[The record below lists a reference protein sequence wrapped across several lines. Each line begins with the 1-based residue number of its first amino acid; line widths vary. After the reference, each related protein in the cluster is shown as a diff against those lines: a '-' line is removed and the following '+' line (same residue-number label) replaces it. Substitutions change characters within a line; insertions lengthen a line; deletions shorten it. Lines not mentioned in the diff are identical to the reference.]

1 MFDLSRRFLRFL
13 LAASMCSATCVAGEP
28 VELDSVFN
36 IDEVSFVKQPGN
48 STVVGT
54 ASIKLADGTIRNCA
68 GFNVELLPI
77 AAYSKERIVRTYGN
91 DQQGQI
97 LLEQNPPKF
106 TPDVPEYHDTL
117 LKGSCDERGEFTFSN
132 VPAGDYF
139 VMAFI
144 IWEDASGATPRKVGG
159 AAMKR
164 IHVAADSRV
173 EATLDGG
180 AAHTVTPHASEAK
193 GSGTERLN

>member
-1 MFDLSRRFLRFL
+1 MC
-13 LAASMCSATCVAGEP
+13 AATGVAGEP
-28 VELDSVFN
+28 VKLDSVFN
-36 IDEVSFVKQPGN
+36 IDEVNFVKQRGN
-48 STVVGT
+48 STVTGT
-54 ASIKLADGTIRNCA
+54 ASIKLADGTIKNCA

-117 LKGSCDERGEFTFSN
+117 IKGACDERGEFRFSN

-144 IWEDASGATPRKVGG
+144 IWEDASGAAPRKLGG

-164 IHVAADSRV
+164 IHVDAGSRV
-173 EATLDGG
+173 EVQLGG
-180 AAHTVTPHASEAK
+180 GPALKS
-193 GSGTERLN
+193 